1 MLLHKISRYKTG
13 SILLLLLL
21 SSSILVACAGNM
33 REQPH
38 IVPYEES
45 DFFPDKLS
53 ARQPPTHTIA
63 RGQLGDDPT
72 LYGPIGTPTPGQGST
87 SASQDVYPFAI
98 TREVL
103 ERGQER
109 FNIYCSPCHGR
120 AGDGNGMI
128 VKRGYK
134 RPPSLY
140 EQRLVNAPASH
151 FFNVITNGYGSMPDY
166 RAQVAPQ
173 DRWAII
179 AYIRALQLSRN
190 ATIQDV
196 PADKRGELEK

>member
-1 MLLHKISRYKTG
+1 MLLHKILRYKAG

-21 SSSILVACAGNM
+21 SSSMLVACAGNM

-53 ARQPPTHTIA
+53 ARQPPAHTIA
-63 RGQLGDDPT
+63 RGQLDDDPI
-72 LYGPIGTPTPGQGST
+72 LYGPMGTPTPSQGSA

-98 TREVL
+98 TKEVL

-134 RPPSLY
+134 HPPSFY
-140 EQRLVNAPASH
+140 EQRLINAPASH
-151 FFNVITNGYGSMPDY
+151 FFDVITNGFGSMPDY
-166 RAQVAPQ
+166 KAQVAPQ

-179 AYIRALQLSRN
+179 AYIRALQLSHN